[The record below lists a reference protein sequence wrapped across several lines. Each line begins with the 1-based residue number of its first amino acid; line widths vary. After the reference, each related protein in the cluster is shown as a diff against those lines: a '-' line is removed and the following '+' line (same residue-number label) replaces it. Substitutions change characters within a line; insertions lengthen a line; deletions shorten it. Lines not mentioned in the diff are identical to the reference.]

1 MNEHCRIEENI
12 HCDWVI
18 KKKIQLYTKIIYY
31 QDFIQ
36 YYLTQ

>member
-18 KKKIQLYTKIIYY
+18 KKKIQLYY